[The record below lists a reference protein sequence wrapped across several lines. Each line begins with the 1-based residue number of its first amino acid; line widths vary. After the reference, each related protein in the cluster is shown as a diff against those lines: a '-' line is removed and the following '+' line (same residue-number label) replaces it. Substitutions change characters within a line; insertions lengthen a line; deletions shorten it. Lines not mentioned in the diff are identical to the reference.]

1 MAKAKLSGDI
11 LPMPLAPLLTCPA
24 LIGAPGA
31 VYRAVTCLAFTYWLS
46 GCRPLPRDPAQLAAL
61 VRLSPGHMTPI
72 RSAVDAAM
80 AELFPVLKAEFDARY
95 HSRSAQRAAALHASQ
110 VARSNGS
117 RKGKSISA
125 DRQEA
130 RIHPTKAAPYAGNGR
145 TDMHARSAAIEREAP
160 PKPRESPWKI
170 PARQPHQT
178 PPPIPHDPARS
189 GLLRE
194 GSAARRK

>member
-11 LPMPLAPLLTCPA
+11 LPMPLAPLLLCPA

-31 VYRAVTCLAFTYWLS
+31 VYRAVMCLAFTYWLS

-80 AELFPVLKAEFDARY
+80 AELFPVLKGEYDARH

-110 VARSNGS
+110 VARANGF
-117 RKGKSISA
+117 RKGKPISA
-125 DRQEA
+125 DRPEA
-130 RIHPTKAAPYAGNGR
+130 RIHPVTKPPYAGNGR
-145 TDMHARSAAIEREAP
+145 TDMHARKASVDREAP
-160 PKPRESPWKI
+160 PQPHDSPFKT
-170 PARQPHQT
+170 PARQPHR
-178 PPPIPHDPARS
+178 PPSLPPTHERA
-189 GLLRE
+189 GLLSE
-194 GSAARRK
+194 GSASRRK